1 MSRSARVPPL
11 AAKPAPGLLRIAET
25 IAAGCALGLLLTRPR
40 WGLRVLSLLSARH
53 RLSGGVAH
61 ADDSAAAPFSRR
73 RPPASPPAPPRSP

>member
-1 MSRSARVPPL
+1 MSRSARLAPL

-53 RLSGGVAH
+53 RLSGSPAH
-61 ADDSAAAPFSRR
+61 AEGSAATPFSRR
-73 RPPASPPAPPRSP
+73 RPPEYPPAPPRSP